1 MFRMSRRI
9 ALRKTATARPN
20 EFNYSF
26 RALAVGYELLTPP
39 IVGTRGFGSW
49 PSLEC
54 RSLGPPVTLAKWRMA
69 APPSHGL
76 ESPADF
82 GKFVA
87 DDQKR
92 PSTCPDDL

>member
-39 IVGTRGFGSW
+39 DRRHQGIWVVALTRMPLVG
-49 PSLEC
+49 
-54 RSLGPPVTLAKWRMA
+54 
-69 APPSHGL
+69 
-76 ESPADF
+76 PAGHF
-82 GKFVA
+82 GKVA
-87 DDQKR
+87 YGG
-92 PSTCPDDL
+92 TA